1 MNQQG
6 HKPRVVYIY
15 HCKKCFGQLPT
26 LPGWNCHLYVDKIAQ
41 NVWHQYE
48 TPGIPTGLDISWWH
62 FKSRLTG
69 CAGEHILSLVQ
80 PRGFSQKAQ
89 ADRWLKAAV
98 GRPKENYLKTAE
110 KNALRKATPTQL
122 LPETRLQRYSEFKNL
137 LSLCCENTQRITCV
151 ELALLKP
158 PQAAALYVWPVPG
171 AVGQGCCWRVSKV
184 ESSVGLG

>member
-1 MNQQG
+1 MFWAVAHFARLELPPVCWQNSAKRLTPIPDTWDSHWTG
-6 HKPRVVYIY
+6 YI
-15 HCKKCFGQLPT
+15 
-26 LPGWNCHLYVDKIAQ
+26 
-41 NVWHQYE
+41 
-48 TPGIPTGLDISWWH
+48 WWH

-69 CAGEHILSLVQ
+69 CAGAHILSLVQ